1 MPFSEDDLRRA
12 LERKDPGPG
21 FTQRVMARI
30 EQEKSKATESKWKQP
45 KRKLLS
51 GLWTFRLRTVLA
63 TATALILLVAG
74 GLLGYFQHQREL
86 AREKEA
92 REQAILAV
100 RITTEKLNRVL
111 HRVSQPEAEPKVRR
125 ERL

>member
-1 MPFSEDDLRRA
+1 MPFSEDDLRKA
-12 LERKDPGPG
+12 LQRKDPGAG

-30 EQEKSKATESKWKQP
+30 EQEKTKAVQP

-51 GLWTFRLRTVLA
+51 GFWTFRFRTVLA
-63 TATALILLVAG
+63 GATAVILLLAG
-74 GLLGYFQHQREL
+74 GVLGYFQHQRNL

-111 HRVSQPEAEPKVRR
+111 HRVSQPPAGEPKTRR

>member
-1 MPFSEDDLRRA
+1 MPFSEDDLRAA
-12 LERKDPGPG
+12 LRRKDPGAG

-30 EQEKSKATESKWKQP
+30 EREKSKPVQS
-45 KRKLLS
+45 KRKLLA

-63 TATALILLVAG
+63 AATAVILLLAG

-86 AREKEA
+86 AREKDA

-111 HRVSQPEAEPKVRR
+111 HRVSQPESEPKTRR